1 MKFVCTQENL
11 VAGLSKA
18 APLAGR
24 NTQLPILQNIL
35 LQLKEGVL
43 HITAT
48 DLEIGIH
55 TVVPGKVE
63 VEGSCTVVAKK
74 FVEYIQQLPSED
86 PLRLSLTDTHLHV
99 ATTGFNAKFPTTS
112 DEDFPLLPHLRGEN
126 PLTLSA
132 AQFSRGLLNTLFA
145 AARDETR
152 PEIHSVFVVGEGK
165 EIRMAA
171 TDSFRLAEHV
181 LSSQEEKE
189 PFSLLLPL
197 HTAQEIVR
205 LFSAAETLEIFPHE
219 SHITIQSGDTEL
231 SSRLVDGKYPDYQQI
246 IPRSFVAQGTVA
258 RQALLRALKTLTVF
272 LPRDSRRVQVLLKP
286 TEGKL
291 LFTVGSGEAGAGD
304 VELEFEG
311 KGKDL
316 TILFNLQYLLEG
328 IQAMTGTTIT
338 TKFVGGSDPA
348 VFSPAGTKEQYQ
360 YIVMPIQA

>member
-1 MKFVCTQENL
+1 MKFICTQENL
-11 VAGLSKA
+11 ITGLSKA

-63 VEGSCTVVAKK
+63 SEGSCTVVAKK

-86 PLRLSLTDTHLHV
+86 PLVITLKDSQLHV
-99 ATTGFNAKFPTTS
+99 ATKGFNAKFPTTS
-112 DEDFPLLPHLRGEN
+112 DEDFPLLPHLKGAH
-126 PLTLSA
+126 PITLSA
-132 AQFSRGLLNTLFA
+132 TQFCQGLINTLFA

-152 PEIHSVFVVGEGK
+152 PEIHSVFVVSEGK

-171 TDSFRLAEHV
+171 TDSFRLTEQV
-181 LSSQEEKE
+181 ISIDEGKE
-189 PFSLLLPL
+189 SFSLLLPL

-205 LFSAAETLEIFPHE
+205 LFSGYDTLELLPQE
-219 SHITIQSGDTEL
+219 SHVALQGGETEL

-246 IPRSFVAQGTVA
+246 IPRSFVAHGTVN

-272 LPRDSRRVQVLLKP
+272 LPRDSRRVQVAVQP
-286 TEGKL
+286 TAGKL

-311 KGKDL
+311 EGKDL
-316 TILFNLQYLLEG
+316 TILFNLHYLLEG
-328 IQAMTGTTIT
+328 IQSMNGQVVEI
-338 TKFVGGSDPA
+338 KFVGGADPA
-348 VFSPAGTKEQYQ
+348 VFSPAGSTDQYQ